1 MLLICHQMDSFEER
15 VGGHARHKRFGVVLD
30 VPVLFTLGIQ
40 VWRIANLAIGPRSN
54 FQTLPLWRSQRAP
67 GGSFIRIVRVRIDA
81 FFLFDL
87 DCHVFDAKPLGEPP
101 LNSGNNIS

>member
-54 FQTLPLWRSQRAP
+54 F
-67 GGSFIRIVRVRIDA
+67 
-81 FFLFDL
+81 
-87 DCHVFDAKPLGEPP
+87 
-101 LNSGNNIS
+101 